1 MSNLQHERIVA
12 LAAELRLGAIA
23 AFYGSIAQAAA
34 ERADASYADF
44 LKEVLRAER
53 DARRVH
59 SREMLTRTAGFP
71 ALKTIEAAQR
81 QGRMKEVMQR
91 TVAMPKLLIIDEIGY
106 LPFGREQAN
115 LFFQVVARRY

>member
-1 MSNLQHERIVA
+1 
-12 LAAELRLGAIA
+12 
-23 AFYGSIAQAAA
+23 
-34 ERADASYADF
+34 
-44 LKEVLRAER
+44 
-53 DARRVH
+53 
-59 SREMLTRTAGFP
+59 MLTRTEGFP

-115 LFFQVVARRY
+115 LFFQVLARRY